1 MAVEN
6 QENGVRKAPL
16 IFIVPAWGFVVAA
29 RTKPFQLHR
38 STSEQIRC
46 PSAQRMVADPT
57 RGINPEQSLRE
68 LRRQTGSLKPG
79 RDDKLCSAE
88 RREPRSKAPII
99 KLLWIN

>member
-38 STSEQIRC
+38 STSETNTLPQRAAAGGRPYPRNQPGTEPEGAA
-46 PSAQRMVADPT
+46 PSDR
-57 RGINPEQSLRE
+57 L
-68 LRRQTGSLKPG
+68 
-79 RDDKLCSAE
+79 
-88 RREPRSKAPII
+88 SKAGQGR
-99 KLLWIN
+99 